1 MLPRWVV
8 VVLLVLLAL
17 AVIAAL
23 LCLLGLRLALRRET
37 HYAPRAAPLHLL
49 DSGDLLFF
57 NARAPIASALES
69 FKRLLSKG
77 ALGTPYCHV
86 AAVYRD
92 TRGAFGPRDALY
104 SFEFCLDR
112 GGPVLFPLRRRAHRS
127 MGRLLS
133 CELSAPRPEI
143 DRDALDAFVLE
154 SSEATRAGRSTK
166 GVGAWSRS
174 MLKRHV
180 LFMCPNP
187 RDGGTCADHVLRFM
201 DAAGLWSAEERCFCT
216 SVTDLLASPSGAGLP
231 PFDTP
236 EVVKRIKGCSSRHR
250 SLTRHLAPPS
260 AQVA

>member
-23 LCLLGLRLALRRET
+23 LCLLGLRLALSRET
-37 HYAPRAAPLHLL
+37 HYAPRAAPLDLL

-57 NARAPIASALES
+57 NARAPIAAALES
-69 FKRLLSKG
+69 FSRLLTKG

-104 SFEFCLDR
+104 SFEYCLDR
-112 GGPVLFPLRRRAHRS
+112 RGPVLYPLRQRAHRS
-127 MGRLLS
+127 LGRLLS
-133 CELSAPRPEI
+133 CELSTPRPEI

-154 SSEATRAGRSTK
+154 STEATREKRITKGRS
-166 GVGAWSRS
+166 AWFWS
-174 MLKRHV
+174 MLQRHV
-180 LFMCPNP
+180 LFMCPDP
-187 RDGGTCADHVLRFM
+187 RHSVTCADYVLRFM
-201 DAAGLWSAEERCFCT
+201 EAAGLWSAEERCFCS
-216 SVTDLLASPSGAGLP
+216 SVTDLLASPVGAGLP

-236 EVVKRIKGCSSRHR
+236 EVVKRLKGCSPRLSW
-250 SLTRHLAPPS
+250 TRRQAPLR